1 MKTAL
6 LQVKEELGVDAVIM
20 SNKKVAGGV
29 EIVAAVDGDTAPAPA
44 KRYNSQPRHGYNQVS
59 PRSLR
64 PRAESW
70 RMTVSV
76 CNRAPTLAVL

>member
-1 MKTAL
+1 MGSKLWQRLMAILRPHQPSVTTRSL
-6 LQVKEELGVDAVIM
+6 DMVITK
-20 SNKKVAGGV
+20 S
-29 EIVAAVDGDTAPAPA
+29 
-44 KRYNSQPRHGYNQVS
+44 H